1 MELWRRREARIP
13 LLIDVP
19 HAGTYVPPA
28 IAARLTPEA
37 LTLPDTD
44 WHVDKLFA
52 FGLEIEAGLLAAT
65 HSRYVVDLNRDPSG
79 QALYPEADNTEL
91 APTTNF
97 EREPIYKTGQALS
110 ADETKQRVQDFWKP
124 YHARLQ
130 ADIDDIV
137 ARFGHCLLIDGHSIP
152 RQVPRFFDGNL
163 PDLNLGTDKGKSAAP
178 ALIDA
183 AWRVL
188 DGQVRFSRVIDGRF
202 TGGYITRH
210 YGQPAKRVHAL
221 QIEIVQGTYMTE
233 ADPQNFQAEQ
243 AKAISDILRKMVEAL
258 MKVRP

>member
-37 LTLPDTD
+37 LALPDTD
-44 WHVDKLFA
+44 WHVDKLFD
-52 FGLEIEAGLLAAT
+52 FGSEMGTGLLAAT

-97 EREPIYKTGQALS
+97 EREPIYKPGLAPDG
-110 ADETKQRVQDFWKP
+110 DETCQRVLDFWQP

-130 ADIDDIV
+130 ADIDTIV
-137 ARFGHCLLIDGHSIP
+137 ARFGYCVLIDGHSIP
-152 RQVPRFFDGNL
+152 RQVPRFFDGDL

-178 ALIDA
+178 DLIEA

-188 DGQVRFSRVIDGRF
+188 DGQARFSRVIDGRF

-210 YGQPAKRVHAL
+210 YGRPTKHVHAL
-221 QIEIVQGTYMTE
+221 QIEIVQSAYMTE
-233 ADPQNFQAEQ
+233 AEPGNFRDDQAR
-243 AKAISDILRKMVEAL
+243 AISDILRKMIEAL
-258 MKVRP
+258 LRIMP

>member
-19 HAGTYVPPA
+19 HAGTYVPPVL
-28 IAARLTPEA
+28 AARLTPEA

-52 FGLEIEAGLLAAT
+52 FGLEIGAGLLAAT

-97 EREPIYKTGQALS
+97 EREPIYKTGLAPS
-110 ADETKQRVQDFWKP
+110 PDETKQRVQDFWMP

-130 ADIDDIV
+130 ADIDAIV
-137 ARFGHCLLIDGHSIP
+137 SQFGYCLLIDGHSIP
-152 RQVPRFFDGNL
+152 RQVPRFFEGNL
-163 PDLNLGTDKGKSAAP
+163 PDLNLGTDKGNSAAP
-178 ALIDA
+178 SLIDA

-188 DGQVRFSRVIDGRF
+188 DGQARFSRVIDGRF

-210 YGQPAKRVHAL
+210 YGRPAKRVHAL
-221 QIEIVQGTYMTE
+221 QIEIVQSTYMTE
-233 ADPQNFQAEQ
+233 AEPANFHADQARG
-243 AKAISDILRKMVEAL
+243 IVDILKAMAEAL
-258 MKVRP
+258 LAVRP

>member
-37 LTLPDTD
+37 LALPDTD
-44 WHVDKLFA
+44 WHVDKLFD
-52 FGLEIEAGLLAAT
+52 FGLEMGAGLLAAT

-79 QALYPEADNTEL
+79 QALYPGADNTEL

-97 EREPIYKTGQALS
+97 EREPIYKAGLAPS
-110 ADETKQRVQDFWKP
+110 ADETGRRVQDFWKP

-130 ADIDDIV
+130 ADIDAVV
-137 ARFGHCLLIDGHSIP
+137 AQFGYCILIDGHSIP

-163 PDLNLGTDKGKSAAP
+163 PDLNLGTDKGKSATP
-178 ALIDA
+178 SLIDA

-188 DGQVRFSRVIDGRF
+188 DGQARFSRVIDGRF

-210 YGQPAKRVHAL
+210 YGQPARRVHAL
-221 QIEIVQGTYMTE
+221 QIEIVQGAYMTE
-233 ADPQNFQAEQ
+233 TEPLNFQAGQ
-243 AKAISDILRKMVEAL
+243 AKAISDILKQMAEAL
-258 MKVRP
+258 MKVRL